1 MATPVRAA
9 AGAASVPAWPPART
23 ITSNGVGYYIVGRGG
38 VVMGAS
44 KMTVRGFRVEKY
56 IEFSVV
62 VNCFIGSLIKK
73 QALYYLLIFLNSPL
87 VFATVRVKSK

>member
-1 MATPVRAA
+1 M
-9 AGAASVPAWPPART
+9 PAWPPPMT
-23 ITSNGVGYYIVGRGG
+23 ITSNGVGYSIVVRGG

-62 VNCFIGSLIKK
+62 VNCFIWSLIKK
-73 QALYYLLIFLNSPL
+73 QSLYYRHISFNTLLDL
-87 VFATVRVKSK
+87 VADRLKSR